1 MEKRMHIL
9 ERIEAGEI
17 SAQEG
22 IQQIEALL
30 AGAGKQPDLPETA
43 ADSVPASEMRRWL
56 WHAVL
61 WPGVACTLG
70 GSLLIAGVY
79 AWGLAP
85 GWQLAGVLLL
95 VLGVLG
101 TVMASS
107 MQRAHWLSLRIRE
120 REGKGM
126 TLAIPLPLNLT
137 AWALRVASP
146 FVPQL
151 RQIGVDELILS
162 MSEELKKGQP
172 LVVEVNDEGDGEQ
185 VQVRLG

>member
-1 MEKRMHIL
+1 MHIL

-22 IQQIEALL
+22 IQQIETL
-30 AGAGKQPDLPETA
+30 AASTGKQPGLPDTA
-43 ADSVPASEMRRWL
+43 TDSVSESGMRRWL

-61 WPGVACTLG
+61 WPGVACTVG

-85 GWQLAGVLLL
+85 GWQIVGVLLL

-101 TVMASS
+101 TVVASW

-120 REGKGM
+120 REGKGI
-126 TLAIPLPLNLT
+126 TLAIPLPLNLA

-146 FVPQL
+146 IVPHL
-151 RQIGVDELILS
+151 RETGVDELILS
-162 MSEELKKGQP
+162 MSEELQKGQP
-172 LVVEVNDEGDGEQ
+172 LVVEVNDEGEGEQ
-185 VQVRLG
+185 VLVRLG